1 MKKARK
7 DEKDENDFFERN
19 QDWVS
24 AVAGGMLGFLTVV
37 IVSLL
42 CVCTG
47 GCVTRTAGESVD
59 LIARDSQLRGRLEST
74 IESLDGTISD
84 SLERIESVLE
94 DSRKIESGAKRL
106 DFLFSRYEQEV
117 YRLINEMRGA
127 SDRIKDSVENYL
139 DTDRNSIRSSGDGY
153 SVLDSRKEE
162 YNGHT
167 MTEEHK

>member
-7 DEKDENDFFERN
+7 DEKNENDFFERN
-19 QDWVS
+19 QDWAS
-24 AVAGGMLGFLTVV
+24 AVAGVMLGFFV
-37 IVSLL
+37 IVVVSLF

-47 GCVTRTAGESVD
+47 GCVTRTAGEAVD

-94 DSRKIESGAKRL
+94 NSRKIESGAKRL
-106 DFLFSRYEQEV
+106 DYLFTCYEQEV
-117 YRLINEMRGA
+117 YRLIDKMRGA
-127 SDRIKDSVENYL
+127 SDGIKDSVENYL
-139 DTDRNSIRSSGDGY
+139 DADRNSVRISSGGY
-153 SVLDSRKEE
+153 SVCDSRKEE
-162 YNGHT
+162 DNGHT